1 MVEILYD
8 VVKRDK
14 AYPCDKLLT
23 APDNKDSDMA
33 LTILAEQQDGLLTL
47 TFNRPEKRNAL
58 NTETYLAL
66 TDALR
71 QAARD
76 EEVHVLLLQGQAE
89 CFTAGNDLADFV
101 GKHALSRTT
110 PSCNF
115 CTPWPTS
122 PNR

>member
-1 MVEILYD
+1 
-8 VVKRDK
+8 
-14 AYPCDKLLT
+14 
-23 APDNKDSDMA
+23 MA

-76 EEVHVLLLQGQAE
+76 EEVHVLLLQGQAGASPPA
-89 CFTAGNDLADFV
+89 TIWPTLLASTP
-101 GKHALSRTT
+101 LSRTT

>member
-1 MVEILYD
+1 LKSFYD

-14 AYPCDKLLT
+14 AYPCGKLLT

-76 EEVHVLLLQGQAE
+76 GFQTDCAEDFHRRAFDERNQKPEPKRQPSGKQLRQLLHE
-89 CFTAGNDLADFV
+89 
-101 GKHALSRTT
+101 S
-110 PSCNF
+110 
-115 CTPWPTS
+115 TS
-122 PNR
+122 

>member
-1 MVEILYD
+1 
-8 VVKRDK
+8 
-14 AYPCDKLLT
+14 
-23 APDNKDSDMA
+23 MA

-89 CFTAGNDLADFV
+89 CFTAGNDIADFIAL
-101 GKHALSRTT
+101 GKDGKSHFFTDYNEHLKFINSGEYQ
-110 PSCNF
+110 PIYS
-115 CTPWPTS
+115 
-122 PNR
+122 

>member
-1 MVEILYD
+1 
-8 VVKRDK
+8 
-14 AYPCDKLLT
+14 
-23 APDNKDSDMA
+23 MA

-76 EEVHVLLLQGQAE
+76 EEVHVLLLQG
-89 CFTAGNDLADFV
+89 
-101 GKHALSRTT
+101 
-110 PSCNF
+110 
-115 CTPWPTS
+115 
-122 PNR
+122 

>member
-1 MVEILYD
+1 MMLLNET
-8 VVKRDK
+8 
-14 AYPCDKLLT
+14 KLTLWQ
-23 APDNKDSDMA
+23 AFDSPDNKDSDMA

-76 EEVHVLLLQGQAE
+76 EEVHVLLLQGQAGASPPA
-89 CFTAGNDLADFV
+89 TI
-101 GKHALSRTT
+101 
-110 PSCNF
+110 
-115 CTPWPTS
+115 WPTLLAS
-122 PNR
+122 TP

>member
-1 MVEILYD
+1 
-8 VVKRDK
+8 
-14 AYPCDKLLT
+14 
-23 APDNKDSDMA
+23 MA